1 MHINDGI
8 FNLIN
13 PVTNGVSFPDV
24 AVLSVTWAITIPF
37 LVFAWKKT
45 KSLGNHTLTATLSI
59 SSALVFVAQLIN
71 FPVVGGTTV
80 HVLGATLLA
89 MILGPFAA
97 MLSMTIVL
105 LMQAFFFADGGL
117 LAFGANTLNMAVI
130 GGLSFFFVKFFAG
143 KSVDGSRLA
152 ISVFAASWVASILTA
167 LATGF
172 EVGFSSTFINGGGI
186 ALTVPSMVGI
196 YAMEGLVEAVVTTAL
211 VTSLVRLQPR
221 FMVGLDMLREGK
233 W

>member
-8 FNLIN
+8 FNPIN
-13 PVTNGVSFPDV
+13 PATHAVNFPDV
-24 AVLSVTWAITIPF
+24 AVLTVTWAITLPF

-45 KSLGNHTLTATLSI
+45 KSLNSHSLAATLSI

-71 FPVVGGTTV
+71 FPVAGGTTV
-80 HVLGATLLA
+80 HVLGATLLTT
-89 MILGPFAA
+89 ILGPFAA

-117 LAFGANTLNMAVI
+117 LAFGANALNMAVI
-130 GGLSFFFVKFFAG
+130 GGLSFFLVKFFAG
-143 KSVDGSRLA
+143 KSFGDRRLA
-152 ISVFAASWVASILTA
+152 FSVFAASWASSILTA
-167 LATGF
+167 LATGL
-172 EVGFSSTFINGGGI
+172 EVGFSSTFINAGGI
-186 ALTVPSMVGI
+186 ALTVPSMVGV

-221 FMVGLDMLREGK
+221 FMVGLDMLRGGK
-233 W
+233 K

>member
-8 FNLIN
+8 FNPIN
-13 PVTNGVSFPDV
+13 PATHAVSFPDV
-24 AVLSVTWAITIPF
+24 AVLTVTWAITLPF

-45 KSLGNHTLTATLSI
+45 KSLNNHSLAATLSI

-80 HVLGATLLA
+80 HVLGATLLTT
-89 MILGPFAA
+89 ILGPFAA

-117 LAFGANTLNMAVI
+117 IAFGANALNMAVI
-130 GGLSFFFVKFFAG
+130 GGLSFFLVKFFAG
-143 KSVDGSRLA
+143 KSVDGGRLA
-152 ISVFAASWVASILTA
+152 LSVFAASWTGSILTA

-172 EVGFSSTFINGGGI
+172 EVGFSSTFINAGGI
-186 ALTVPSMVGI
+186 AWTVPSMVGV
-196 YAMEGLVEAVVTTAL
+196 YAVEGLVEAVVTTAL
-211 VTSLVRLQPR
+211 VTSLVRLQPM
-221 FMVGLDMLREGK
+221 FMIGLDMLRGGK
-233 W
+233 K